1 MNGAS
6 PAHTLVSTTTV
17 ASGQWKQWR
26 RRWFRRFPFFT
37 GYSLYA
43 RAKRRNYA
51 WDMSRLRNNFA
62 FNCLFEKDH
71 VMDLFFYDG
80 VVLKADLMA
89 KLDKEVKALEE
100 DSIRACPLQ
109 VILLDASFR
118 IKCLV

>member
-51 WDMSRLRNNFA
+51 WSVLTLSPFCFMISNLRVSNSSLN
-62 FNCLFEKDH
+62 
-71 VMDLFFYDG
+71 
-80 VVLKADLMA
+80 
-89 KLDKEVKALEE
+89 
-100 DSIRACPLQ
+100 
-109 VILLDASFR
+109 
-118 IKCLV
+118 